1 MKAVKKYVYY
11 CDFCKKKGLRKDAII
26 RHEWHC
32 TMNPKRWCRLCENT
46 TDMSED
52 IQMFKSRFEISISK
66 SNHIYSFQEGF
77 PKIKWIGEPITMEE
91 LRIKYDNC
99 PACILSILRQTQV
112 NQYDINFEFEY
123 EKESKEYFDSKN
135 RDRSGPY

>member
-32 TMNPKRWCRLCENT
+32 TMNKNRWCRLCENT
-46 TDMSED
+46 SDMADD
-52 IQMFKSRFEISISK
+52 IKMFKSRFEVYYPEFRNHESFISS
-66 SNHIYSFQEGF
+66 F
-77 PKIKWIGEPITMEE
+77 PKIKWIEEPITIEE
-91 LRIKYDNC
+91 LRDKYDNC
-99 PACILSILRQTQV
+99 PACILSVLRQTQV